1 MIDKVRDSIFILLCV
16 WIEFGEMLNIEASVR
31 AMSMM
36 FLLSGVLIVGAIG
49 AVQNVNGNGR
59 SKNIAYRSNV
69 TVRRGNIPIANSS
82 AIGGC
87 RGKHVL
93 GHLCCA
99 LRNVWGIDVTE
110 ALIAIVIDGGYRFVS
125 LEEN

>member
-1 MIDKVRDSIFILLCV
+1 MDRIWRDA
-16 WIEFGEMLNIEASVR
+16 EHRSVR
-31 AMSMM
+31 QGYVYDVFA
-36 FLLSGVLIVGAIG
+36 LSGVLIVDAIG
-49 AVQNVNGNGR
+49 AVQNVNGNGP
-59 SKNIAYRSNV
+59 SKIIAYRSNV
-69 TVRRGNIPIANSS
+69 TVKKGQYPIANSS

-110 ALIAIVIDGGYRFVS
+110 ALIAIVIDGGYRLSV
-125 LEEN
+125 